1 MCNPYDNNPYATDDN
16 RITNERDA
24 NRALAASV
32 DRRIAFDE
40 GADIDEGMT
49 DDEK

>member
-1 MCNPYDNNPYATDDN
+1 MSDPYNNDPFATDDN
-16 RITNERDA
+16 RIANERDA

-32 DRRIAFDE
+32 NRRIAFDE
-40 GADIDEGMT
+40 GADIDDGMT